1 MNKNETKAIDEETAK
16 AEASLIINE
25 AMTTGKNFTHY
36 LLGWMMGKNW
46 KDMAV
51 CAESWIEMQNFELP
65 EED

>member
-1 MNKNETKAIDEETAK
+1 MNKQETKAIDEETAK
-16 AEASLIINE
+16 TEASLIIDE
-25 AMTTGKNFTHY
+25 AMKTGRGFPHY

>member
-1 MNKNETKAIDEETAK
+1 MNKQETKAIDEETAK
-16 AEASLIINE
+16 AEASLIIDE
-25 AMTTGKNFTHY
+25 AMKLGVGFPHY